1 MKFLLLNLN
10 LRFVLLNWT
19 FTAALYCFGCII
31 AKKLFIMTT
40 TTFHFASAQE
50 IDAEFINSVKKAFQ
64 ARSISITVA
73 EEIAEQD
80 DDDDDDDDDDFYL
93 SPD

>member
-1 MKFLLLNLN
+1 
-10 LRFVLLNWT
+10 
-19 FTAALYCFGCII
+19 
-31 AKKLFIMTT
+31 MTT

-80 DDDDDDDDDDFYL
+80 DDDDDDDDDFYL
-93 SPD
+93 SPEQKAILDERLVEDKSNYISTDDLIAEINKLYGI